1 METKT
6 EIMEKIET
14 IIGTYHAS
22 RCAYEDDDMEDVQDR
37 QTAKALSDMCQK
49 SLQES
54 AYHEFLKALPYT
66 DEDQM
71 IEIVAD
77 MVFNV
82 TYEGGI

>member
-1 METKT
+1 MESKT
-6 EIMEKIET
+6 HIMEKIET

-22 RCAYEDDDMEDVQDR
+22 RCAYEDDGMEDEQDQ
-37 QTAKALSDMCQK
+37 QTAKALSDMCQA
-49 SLQES
+49 SVQES

-66 DEDQM
+66 TEDEM

>member
-1 METKT
+1 MESKNDS
-6 EIMEKIET
+6 MEKIMT
-14 IIGTYHAS
+14 IVSTYHAS
-22 RCAYEDDDMEDVQDR
+22 RCAYEDDGMEDEQDQ
-37 QTAKALSDMCQK
+37 QTAKLLSGLCQPF
-49 SLQES
+49 LRES

-66 DEDQM
+66 TEDEM